1 MHITYIY
8 TTIYNISYSWK
19 DVPRLEKRRIDLNEW
34 LQEAVCLPL
43 TWEKQIEC
51 IKIDYIA
58 TKLTKCNGHVPE
70 EPLVQAISD
79 LTTKEKEDFIHMKK
93 IIIRTKN
100 TIAQFLVD
108 I

>member
-1 MHITYIY
+1 M
-8 TTIYNISYSWK
+8 
-19 DVPRLEKRRIDLNEW
+19 PRLEKRRIDRNEW

-43 TWEKQIEC
+43 AWEKQIEC

-58 TKLTKCNGHVPE
+58 TKSMKCNGRVPE
-70 EPLVQAISD
+70 EPLISH

>member
-1 MHITYIY
+1 M
-8 TTIYNISYSWK
+8 
-19 DVPRLEKRRIDLNEW
+19 PRLEKRRIDLNEW

-51 IKIDYIA
+51 IKIDYTA
-58 TKLTKCNGHVPE
+58 TKMTKCICRVPD
-70 EPLVQAISD
+70 EPLVSH